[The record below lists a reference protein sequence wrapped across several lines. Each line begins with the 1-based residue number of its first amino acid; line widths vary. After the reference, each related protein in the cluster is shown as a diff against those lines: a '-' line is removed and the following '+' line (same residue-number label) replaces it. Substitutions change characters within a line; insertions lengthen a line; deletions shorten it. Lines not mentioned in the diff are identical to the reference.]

1 LGFFATDPDPDGL
14 ALTVS
19 VYGFCVK
26 FPVIDF
32 GPLIVTFDGFELPDR
47 SPDQLPKLYP
57 VLAVAE
63 TETTCPLLYQF
74 VPEGFTL
81 PTPEGLTEVVRL
93 YWVVNVAVYVALD
106 DGAVIV

>member
-1 LGFFATDPDPDGL
+1 
-14 ALTVS
+14 
-19 VYGFCVK
+19 VK
-26 FPVIDF
+26 FAVTVF
-32 GPLIVTFDGFELPDR
+32 GPPIVMFEGLVLPER